1 MLGGENKG
9 PRGPWVL
16 TLDREVGGLF
26 KPANHQYFLAPTGAL
41 SVTMRID

>member
-1 MLGGENKG
+1 MLAGENKG
-9 PRGPWVL
+9 LRGPWVL

-26 KPANHQYFLAPTGAL
+26 NRAYHHYFLAPTGAL